1 MAFVTLRQQTMTLQ
15 GVVVVGG
22 IEGGDGPVVSKQM
35 LKFVNAIPVSLEV
48 VVVVSDGKMEKADKL
63 ANMVLVGKHR
73 PC

>member
-48 VVVVSDGKMEKADKL
+48 VVFDGKMEKADNL
-63 ANMVLVGKHR
+63 ANIVLVGKHCTR
-73 PC
+73 